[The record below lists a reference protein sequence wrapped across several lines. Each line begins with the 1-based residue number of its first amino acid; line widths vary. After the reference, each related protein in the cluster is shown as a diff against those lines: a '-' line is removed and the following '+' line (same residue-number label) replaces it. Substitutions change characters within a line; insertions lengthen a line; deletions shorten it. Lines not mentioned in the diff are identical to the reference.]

1 MEYFA
6 QNLGWWSLFFFPALI
21 YLGIGKW
28 ARSPASAAPGRA
40 GTVPARRP
48 LPGAAFAGA
57 VALIAGTLIVFGLID
72 IVCTWTIDALV
83 MPRIMR

>member
-1 MEYFA
+1 MA
-6 QNLGWWSLFFFPALI
+6 TSH
-21 YLGIGKW
+21 
-28 ARSPASAAPGRA
+28 
-40 GTVPARRP
+40 RR
-48 LPGAAFAGA
+48 LAFFAGA